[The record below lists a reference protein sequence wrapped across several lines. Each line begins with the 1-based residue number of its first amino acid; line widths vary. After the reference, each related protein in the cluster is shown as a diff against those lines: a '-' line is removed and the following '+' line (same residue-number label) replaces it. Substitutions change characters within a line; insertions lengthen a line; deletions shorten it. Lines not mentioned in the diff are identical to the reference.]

1 MIITVLEFIEMFVDA
16 DNQYF
21 ELWDNEAEEIVFQ
34 GCIWELTEELENATV
49 TSIDNVTNGTNGI
62 TLNIDIE

>member
-1 MIITVLEFIEMFVDA
+1 MTVLEFIEMFVDSH
-16 DNQYF
+16 NQYF
-21 ELWDNEAEEIVFQ
+21 ELWDNETEQIVYK
-34 GCIWELTEELENATV
+34 GCLWELTSELENATI